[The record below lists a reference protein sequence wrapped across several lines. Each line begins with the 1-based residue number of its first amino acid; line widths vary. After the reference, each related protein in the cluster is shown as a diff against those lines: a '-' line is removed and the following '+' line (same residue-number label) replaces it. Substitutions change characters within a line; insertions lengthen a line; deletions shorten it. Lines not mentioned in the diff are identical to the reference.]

1 MTTRATLPGA
11 GNLTVLEP
19 FMTCVRESQV
29 CS

>member
-1 MTTRATLPGA
+1 MTTRATLLSA
-11 GNLTVLEP
+11 RNLTVLDP